1 MKKNILIYIVLFSS
15 VLSGSCDFLFGTRE
29 DIVTDEIFEEGAIDP
44 DLVQDEV
51 GYVPILPFWND
62 FNNPTDIYCGYDE
75 MIYVI
80 DDNLSLIHIS
90 EPTRP
95 Y

>member
-44 DLVQDEV
+44 DLVPV
-51 GYVPILPFWND
+51 SYTHLTLPTSD
-62 FNNPTDIYCGYDE
+62 L
-75 MIYVI
+75 V
-80 DDNLSLIHIS
+80 
-90 EPTRP
+90 
-95 Y
+95 